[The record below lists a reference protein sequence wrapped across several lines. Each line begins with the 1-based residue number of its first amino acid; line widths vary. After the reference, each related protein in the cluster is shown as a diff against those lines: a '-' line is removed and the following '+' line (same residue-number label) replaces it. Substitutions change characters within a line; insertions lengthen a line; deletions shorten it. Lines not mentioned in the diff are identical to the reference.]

1 MQEISRE
8 VCPAKT
14 TGCPETNPFRRD
26 KLKIVSLR
34 LAKSATTINPPHV
47 KSAQWCGKISHYFE
61 GPAGLSA
68 AIIIFA
74 TKILCYIVL
83 RVLSSGL
90 KNKNF
95 QKTCPLIGIPK
106 RWLVIIGISGGT
118 LFFKRLVAFILNH
131 QQFYYD
137 GGFYSLWKKR
147 DNSYVI
153 LKSFQ

>member
-14 TGCPETNPFRRD
+14 TGRPETNPFRRD

-90 KNKNF
+90 RNKDF

-106 RWLVIIGISGGT
+106 RWLVIIGISWGDFVFQTAGCIYIESS
-118 LFFKRLVAFILNH
+118 AIL
-131 QQFYYD
+131 
-137 GGFYSLWKKR
+137 LWRRILQPLKK
-147 DNSYVI
+147 
-153 LKSFQ
+153 KG

>member
-1 MQEISRE
+1 MTFKLSK
-8 VCPAKT
+8 AAHF
-14 TGCPETNPFRRD
+14 ETDNYVYTLLICKKLAMRCAQPKQLGALRQTLFRRD

-90 KNKNF
+90 KKKNF

-106 RWLVIIGISGGT
+106 KMTTYYWYQLGGLCFSNGWLH
-118 LFFKRLVAFILNH
+118 L
-131 QQFYYD
+131 Y
-137 GGFYSLWKKR
+137 
-147 DNSYVI
+147 
-153 LKSFQ
+153 

>member
-1 MQEISRE
+1 MRCAEPKQLGALRQ
-8 VCPAKT
+8 T
-14 TGCPETNPFRRD
+14 LFRRD
-26 KLKIVSLR
+26 KLNIVSLR

-68 AIIIFA
+68 VFIIFA

-106 RWLVIIGISGGT
+106 RWLLIIGICWGDFVFQTAGCIYIESS
-118 LFFKRLVAFILNH
+118 AIL
-131 QQFYYD
+131 
-137 GGFYSLWKKR
+137 LWRGIFTVSEKK
-147 DNSYVI
+147 
-153 LKSFQ
+153 KG